1 MQAVFVCGGKGKRLM
16 PRHSGPKCLVPLGE
30 LTLLERLLAAIRG
43 LGVSM
48 TRSVVIV
55 DAADKETRHVVT
67 ALLPGTRVVIQP
79 EPDGV
84 ANALLLAQ
92 PFLDDVVI
100 VALGDLFIDGIFA
113 SIPQG
118 PALTF
123 WDEALELETRKNFGI
138 TIQDGSVTNVIES
151 PRDPRGL
158 LCGMGVYMLT
168 QPVISCLRRTPVDP
182 GSGERGIT
190 AGLQVAIELGI
201 HFSSV
206 RFRGYYNNINT
217 PSDVLA
223 AKRHIRRTSLG
234 TQPTP

>member
-1 MQAVFVCGGKGKRLM
+1 MQAVFVCGGKGTRLM
-16 PRHSGPKCLVPLGE
+16 PRQSGPKSLVPLGE
-30 LTLLERLLAAIRG
+30 LTLLERLVAAIRG

-55 DAADKETRHVVT
+55 DSGDKETPHVAT
-67 ALLPGTRVVIQP
+67 ALLPGIRVVIQP

-84 ANALLLAQ
+84 ANALILAQ

-123 WDEALELETRKNFGI
+123 WDEAPELETRKNFGI
-138 TIQDGSVTNVIES
+138 KVQEGLVTNVIES
-151 PRDPRGL
+151 PRDGCDL
-158 LCGMGVYMLT
+158 LCGMGVYVLT
-168 QPVISCLRRTPVDP
+168 QPVISCFRRTLVDP

-190 AGLQVAIELGI
+190 TGLQVAIELGI
-201 HFSSV
+201 HFSLV

-217 PSDVLA
+217 PSDFMA
-223 AKRHIRRTSLG
+223 TERHIGRTSLG